1 MIVNHSF
8 KKLALFSPFPFPAR
22 KQEKRFKSRFQAVVK
37 KDRPCGPGGWRQSF
51 FWLKH

>member
-8 KKLALFSPFPFPAR
+8 KKLALFSPFPFPAC
-22 KQEKRFKSRFQAVVK
+22 KQKKRPKSRFPVVVK
-37 KDRPCGPGGWRQSF
+37 QDKPCGPDGWRQSF